1 MTTDLST
8 DLTLLEA
15 TPDTSLLQSVYG
27 ASTLPAVQAPLD
39 DPQSFYGLPHP
50 PSRPGQAETMDWLL
64 ALPHKTTAIVGAPT
78 GSGKTS
84 FAAAMGAR
92 EKAVALVKTKS
103 LQSENYGESY
113 AFDVLFGKS
122 NYECVNDY
130 ALKGTTAAEC
140 LYEGDEQECAVYAH
154 CPYITMRDRVRES
167 ARGSLNYAYW
177 LASRWPRKTLHE
189 YAENNGKPYL
199 FLDEAHQLSEITLEH
214 ASCTIGMHERLTYDL
229 PSFPIAY
236 TSSASTQAAVR
247 DWLAA
252 SAERMDDVV
261 RELPEATPEMRKA
274 KQLQSK
280 LETVLSALQHNS
292 TDWFVRSGPGARGNN
307 EPGLVARPLTARYHF
322 PSYFLGHWTTVA
334 MSATIGD
341 PQTFAE
347 ELGLSEYIYRAI
359 PNQWPAATRP
369 IYDLGAPAM
378 GMKATEADYREQA
391 RVIGKAIS
399 ECPREWSGLILVN
412 SKAQAKRL
420 MGMLMDLYI
429 PGLSARLWMPSDG
442 MGTEAMLAAWKQFKR
457 SRRGALAIT
466 WAWWEGYD
474 GREEKICIVAKVP
487 YPNIGDEYESARMQY
502 SGTFFRQRTA
512 WNLEQGVG
520 RTRRGVDADYD
531 TPHGERR
538 GFVAIADA
546 NWTGVQKYLSPD
558 VREAIV
564 KL

>member
-1 MTTDLST
+1 MTTDLAT
-8 DLTLLEA
+8 DLTILESK
-15 TPDTSLLQSVYG
+15 PDTALLQSVYDTVPF
-27 ASTLPAVQAPLD
+27 SPVQAPIAN
-39 DPQSFYGLPHP
+39 PQSFYGLPHP

-64 ALPHKTTAIVGAPT
+64 SLPHKTTAIVGAPT

-92 EKAVALVKTKS
+92 EKSVALVKTKS
-103 LQSENYGESY
+103 LQTENYGESY
-113 AFDVLFGKS
+113 SFDVLFGKS
-122 NYECVNDY
+122 NYDCVHEH
-130 ALKGTTAAEC
+130 ALKGATAAEC
-140 LYEGDEQECAVYAH
+140 IYEGEEVECDEYH
-154 CPYITMRDRVRES
+154 RCPYIRQRDIVRQS

-177 LASRWPRKTLHE
+177 LSARWPRTELYK
-189 YAENNGKPYL
+189 YASEIGGKPYL
-199 FLDEAHQLSEITLEH
+199 FLDEAHQLSEIVLEH
-214 ASCTIGMHERLTYDL
+214 ASCTVGMHERLVYDL
-229 PSFPIAY
+229 PPFPIAY
-236 TSSASTQAAVR
+236 NSSPSTQAAVKA
-247 DWLAA
+247 WL
-252 SAERMDDVV
+252 SQSVERLDVV
-261 RELPEATPEMRKA
+261 VKELPEATRELRIA

-280 LETVLSALQHNS
+280 LDTVLTAISHNS

-322 PSYFLGHWTTVA
+322 PSYFLGNWTTVA

-341 PQTFAE
+341 PTTFAE

-429 PGLSARLWMPSDG
+429 PGLSARLWMPSEG

-457 SRRGALAIT
+457 ARRGALAIT

-474 GREEKICIVAKVP
+474 GREEKICIVAKIP
-487 YPNIGDEYESARMQY
+487 FPNIGDEYEAARMQY

-520 RTRRGVDADYD
+520 RTRRGVEGDYD
-531 TPHGERR
+531 TPNERR